1 MATCGSCGASFNEAT
16 TRCPY
21 CGSGG
26 ISVGIAAARST
37 SNAQSSQLY
46 KAGVTQAWPQGTT
59 EVQATTQINSLEIET
74 HVLDAMTIGAL
85 EVAPKETA
93 GVLFG
98 RVTDGLA
105 SVRHAQVIQEALIRT
120 AYSTAPSPMS
130 SERIAEAE
138 KAVIDLEFLGS
149 YHSHPYFL
157 QAFDRPEDGLSLSE
171 GDQKYLE
178 QQPRTRIEM
187 ILGYFPWQI
196 WRIEPGSADWHE
208 ESAALRYS
216 KDQARQAKI
225 LIRSLDYAIPSSQIL
240 QVIKEG
246 YAWAQQQ
253 GDQSYAQ
260 MMQKEMEQV
269 SQFSEIRGFDIRVA
283 CHSRTSDGFQPVPVA
298 VGYSPSSAV
307 CPACGASI
315 GTGETRC
322 GFCGAS
328 F

>member
-1 MATCGSCGASFNEAT
+1 MATCGSCGASFDEAT

-26 ISVGIAAARST
+26 ISVGSASRSPS
-37 SNAQSSQLY
+37 SNAQYSQLY
-46 KAGVTQAWPQGTT
+46 RAGAAQARPQGAA
-59 EVQATTQINSLEIET
+59 EAPATTQINNLEIET
-74 HVLDAMTIGAL
+74 HVLDSMTMGAL

-98 RVTDGLA
+98 REGDGLA
-105 SVRHAQVIQEALIRT
+105 SVRHAQVIQEALVRT

-138 KAVIDLEFLGS
+138 RAVIDLEFLGS

-157 QAFDRPEDGLSLSE
+157 RAFERPEDGLSLSE
-171 GDQKYLE
+171 GDIKWLQ

-196 WRIEPGSADWHE
+196 WGIEPGSAEWHE
-208 ESAALRYS
+208 VPTELRHS
-216 KDQARQAKI
+216 DDQMKQARV
-225 LIRSLDYAIPSSQIL
+225 LVRSVDYGIPSSQIL

-246 YAWAQQQ
+246 LAWAQQQ
-253 GDQSYAQ
+253 GEQSYAQ
-260 MMQKEMEQV
+260 MMQREMEQV
-269 SQFSEIRGFDIRVA
+269 SKYPEIRGFDIRVA
-283 CHSRTSDGFQPVPVA
+283 CHARAGDGYEPIPVA
-298 VGYSPSSAV
+298 VGYSPSAAA